1 MRKAAQPKSA
11 PVAKQIRFSELVKQC
26 GRPETVTLWTKPKD
40 NPPFMKAV
48 RENRVLT
55 LLLKP
60 HGNHPDF
67 GEIAFHQRP
76 NALYLVFENSLPE
89 ENGAR
94 VVGIKYDL
102 IAEQKTNGPV
112 AKAPEPK
119 KGPKARRVTAP
130 VVPLIGR
137 KEKPKPP
144 PGKRFDVTILRTASV
159 EEKVTVLAL
168 NICDAEA
175 AALQAVNR
183 RKFRAGNI
191 HDDIKAISEI

>member
-1 MRKAAQPKSA
+1 MRKPALPKSA

-26 GRPETVTLWTKPKD
+26 GRPETVTLWTKPED

-48 RENRVLT
+48 RENRVVT
-55 LLLKP
+55 LLLKR

-76 NALYLVFENSLPE
+76 NALYLVFANSLPE
-89 ENGAR
+89 ESGAR

-102 IAEQKTNGPV
+102 LAEPTTNEPV
-112 AKAPEPK
+112 AKAPKPK
-119 KGPKARRVTAP
+119 KRPKARRVTAP
-130 VVPLIGR
+130 VMPMMGQ
-137 KEKPKPP
+137 KEKPKPIP
-144 PGKRFDVTILRTASV
+144 RKRFNATILRTATV

-168 NICDAEA
+168 NIRDAEA
-175 AALQAVNR
+175 AALQAVNK

-191 HDDIKAISEI
+191 HDDIKTISGI

>member
-11 PVAKQIRFSELVKQC
+11 PVAKQIRFSELVKKC
-26 GRPETVTLWTKPKD
+26 GRPETVTLWTTPED

-60 HGNHPDF
+60 HGNHPDV

-76 NALYLVFENSLPE
+76 NALYLVFARSLPE
-89 ENGAR
+89 ESGAR

-102 IAEQKTNGPV
+102 LAEQRTNGPV
-112 AKAPEPK
+112 AKAPKPK
-119 KGPKARRVTAP
+119 KRPKAPNVTAP
-130 VVPLIGR
+130 VVPLIAL
-137 KEKPKPP
+137 KEKPKPIP
-144 PGKRFDVTILRTASV
+144 PKRFNVTILRTASV
-159 EEKVTVLAL
+159 EEKVTVIAL
-168 NICDAEA
+168 NIRDAETG
-175 AALQAVNR
+175 ALQAVKK

-191 HDDIKAISEI
+191 DEHIKAISEI